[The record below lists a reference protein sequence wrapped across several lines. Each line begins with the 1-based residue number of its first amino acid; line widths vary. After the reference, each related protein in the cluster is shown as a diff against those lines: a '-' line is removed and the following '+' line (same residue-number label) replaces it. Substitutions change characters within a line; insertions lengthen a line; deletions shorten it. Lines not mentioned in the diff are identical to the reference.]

1 MKSTP
6 SDDRLP
12 EDSHVWERR
21 YRNGQTGWDRGQ
33 PSPALHRW
41 LQSGALKPGRVLV
54 PGCGHGHEIVD
65 LIRSGC
71 RVTAVDIAPTPVRR
85 LRETLQAEGLAAEVV
100 QADLLNWEPAE
111 PFQAVYEQTCLCA
124 LEPGSWQSYGDRLWR
139 WLEPGGR
146 MFALFMQT
154 GREGGPP
161 YHCAMDRME
170 ALFSTDRWQWLDEQ
184 ALRVEHRNGLFELG
198 YRLRRLP

>member
-12 EDSHVWERR
+12 EHSHVWERR

-71 RVTAVDIAPTPVRR
+71 RVTAVDLAPTPVRR
-85 LRETLQAEGLAAEVV
+85 LRETL
-100 QADLLNWEPAE
+100 
-111 PFQAVYEQTCLCA
+111 QAVYEQTCLCA

-146 MFALFMQT
+146 LFALFMQT